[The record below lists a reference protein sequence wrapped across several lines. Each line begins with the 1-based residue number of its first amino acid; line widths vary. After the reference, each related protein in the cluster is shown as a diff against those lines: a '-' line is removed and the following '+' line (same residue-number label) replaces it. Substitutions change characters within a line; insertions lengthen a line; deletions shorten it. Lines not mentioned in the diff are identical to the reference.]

1 MVKEK
6 RNLISNFIFGVWF
19 LLANNFDDPLEN
31 KKESVQP
38 TYACAF
44 FFFFFSNQLFT
55 HSLRPSL
62 INVT

>member
-44 FFFFFSNQLFT
+44 FFFFFQTNY
-55 HSLRPSL
+55 SLT
-62 INVT
+62 V